1 MTSRLTLELTQPGIS
16 YFRTG
21 LAWTVGLLGTA
32 FFAFSSLVSFLLTR
46 SERLVQWHGKIWGRF
61 VLRILGVRVELCGL
75 DNLPRD
81 HHAILISNHQSWCD
95 IFAYSGYLPIPFKW
109 IAKRELFKIPLVGP
123 AMKAAGYIPIDR
135 DNRERAFETIEGT
148 SRELKNESI
157 IIFPEGTRT
166 RTGKLGRF
174 KHGVVYLALQSHAPF
189 VPMTIFNSFN
199 RIPPG
204 KMGVSPGTI
213 RIEIFPEIP
222 TRGLEKNEL
231 IRLVDSIRSDMLT
244 RLGEL
249 P

>member
-1 MTSRLTLELTQPGIS
+1 MTSRLTFAPKQPGIS

-21 LAWTVGLLGTA
+21 LAWTVGLIGTA
-32 FFAFSSLVSFLLTR
+32 FFALSSLVSFLLTR
-46 SERLVQWHGKIWGRF
+46 SERLVQWHGKLWGRF
-61 VLRILGVRVELCGL
+61 LLRVMGVRVELVGL

-95 IFAYSGYLPIPFKW
+95 IFAYSGFLPIPFKW
-109 IAKRELFKIPLVGP
+109 IAKRELFRIPLVGP

-148 SRELKNESI
+148 SSELKNESI

-174 KHGVVYLALQSHAPF
+174 KHGVVYLALQSRAPF
-189 VPMTIFNSFN
+189 VPMTIFNSYD

-204 KMGVSPGTI
+204 SMGVSPGTI
-213 RIEIFPEIP
+213 RIEISPEVS
-222 TRGLEKNEL
+222 TLDLDKNAL
-231 IRLVDSIRSDMLT
+231 IRLVDSIRSDMLA